1 MKSAALASLALAAAA
16 VSAPSFA
23 QQPANPPSPMTTPTR
38 APWYG
43 GISVGRAEL
52 DNACVAGFSC
62 EDRDNTFRLFAG
74 TRFNRYL
81 GVELGALNL
90 GKYDRG
96 GGETDGW
103 GADIAATAGLP
114 LGDKARVFGKLGAIY
129 SRTEVGG
136 TAPGLQTGKERDWG
150 VRYGIG
156 GQFDLTPNWALRAD
170 WDRYD
175 IALPGRNEDL
185 DMFMLGAQY
194 SFR

>member
-1 MKSAALASLALAAAA
+1 MKSVVLPAAALAAAA
-16 VSAPSFA
+16 FSIASFA
-23 QQPANPPSPMTTPTR
+23 QQPANPSSPATAPQR

-43 GISVGRAEL
+43 GISFGRAEL

-62 EDRDNTFRLFAG
+62 EDRDNTYRLFAG

-81 GVELGALNL
+81 GVEIGALNL

-103 GADIAATAGLP
+103 GADLALTAGVP
-114 LGDKARVFGKLGAIY
+114 LGNKASVFGKLGAIY

-136 TAPGLQTGKERDWG
+136 TAPGLTTGKERDWG

-156 GQFDLTPNWALRAD
+156 GTFEIAPNWALRAD
-170 WDRYD
+170 WDRFD
-175 IALPGRNEDL
+175 IALPGNNEDL
-185 DMFMLGAQY
+185 DTFMLGVQY
-194 SFR
+194 TFR

>member
-1 MKSAALASLALAAAA
+1 MKSVALASLALAAA

-23 QQPANPPSPMTTPTR
+23 QQPANPASPMTTPTR

-81 GVELGALNL
+81 GVEVGALSL

-103 GADIAATAGLP
+103 GADIAGTAGIP
-114 LGDKARVFGKLGAIY
+114 LGDKAFVFGKLGAIY

-136 TAPGLQTGKERDWG
+136 SAPGLQTGKERDWG

-156 GQFDLTPNWALRAD
+156 GQFGLTPNWALRAD

-194 SFR
+194 TFK